1 MKVLIWEIQRGGM
14 RILSRRTLVE
24 YWTKHAAAKAPLQFW
39 YAEVARAQWERP
51 QDVKDLFG
59 SAVDFVSDSRVVF
72 DIGGNKFRLVAR
84 VVYEPYYRVMIK
96 FVGTHAEYDKIDVK
110 TI

>member
-1 MKVLIWEIQRGGM
+1 M

-24 YWTKHAAAKAPLQFW
+24 YWTKHAAAKTPLQFL
-39 YAEVARAQWERP
+39 YAEIERAQWERP
-51 QDVKDLFG
+51 QDVKDKFG
-59 SAVDFVSDSRVVF
+59 TSVDFVGDSRIVF

-84 VVYEPYYRVMIK
+84 VVYGPYYRVMIK
-96 FVGTHAEYDKIDVK
+96 FVGTHAEYDKINVN